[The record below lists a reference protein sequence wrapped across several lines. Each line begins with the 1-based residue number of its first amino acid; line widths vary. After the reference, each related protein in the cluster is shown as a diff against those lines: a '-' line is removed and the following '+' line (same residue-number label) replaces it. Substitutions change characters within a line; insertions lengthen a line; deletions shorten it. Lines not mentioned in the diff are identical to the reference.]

1 MSEGPYCGNP
11 INEEQIICL
20 KCGRQLQPLKVE
32 NVKKKDE
39 NLHYTNCYINYCNA
53 SCHNSSHAIC
63 ININITLKLAL
74 QIHLIFFI
82 LYQYHN

>member
-32 NVKKKDE
+32 NVKKKRMK
-39 NLHYTNCYINYCNA
+39 
-53 SCHNSSHAIC
+53 IC
-63 ININITLKLAL
+63 IILIATLIIVMLLITTLPMLFA
-74 QIHLIFFI
+74 
-82 LYQYHN
+82 

>member
-32 NVKKKDE
+32 NVKKKRM
-39 NLHYTNCYINYCNA
+39 
-53 SCHNSSHAIC
+53 
-63 ININITLKLAL
+63 K
-74 QIHLIFFI
+74 
-82 LYQYHN
+82 